1 MSLIPL
7 TLPSLPLPLYPSPL
21 SYTCYPPH
29 VCPLQGMELFV
40 NGEPMTLAR
49 WPNVNMDPGNGTNLA
64 WARTKSAAACKKT
77 HSLLDAAEDEDE
89 GEEEEDDEDEEGKT
103 GLSSSAWLRR
113 RRRQRRRQGHSNVNA
128 SSPSPSPSLP
138 FNSSAPLT
146 TKNTFCFSE
155 SAPWAKWI
163 DTTDLWVH
171 ATWANEWNDLTNKIA
186 TINKKGFSATIQ
198 KPYNPDGPIDTA
210 K

>member
-1 MSLIPL
+1 
-7 TLPSLPLPLYPSPL
+7 
-21 SYTCYPPH
+21 
-29 VCPLQGMELFV
+29 MELFV

-49 WPNVNMDPGNGTNLA
+49 WPNVNIDPGNG
-64 WARTKSAAACKKT
+64 TKSAAACKTT
-77 HSLLDAAEDEDE
+77 HSLLDAAEV
-89 GEEEEDDEDEEGKT
+89 DEDEEDEEDENGEGKK
-103 GLSSSAWLRR
+103 GVASAWL
-113 RRRQRRRQGHSNVNA
+113 RRRQRRRQGRRQGHSNANV
-128 SSPSPSPSLP
+128 SSPSPV

-155 SAPWAKWI
+155 SAPWAKWS

-186 TINKKGFSATIQ
+186 TINKKGLSATIQ